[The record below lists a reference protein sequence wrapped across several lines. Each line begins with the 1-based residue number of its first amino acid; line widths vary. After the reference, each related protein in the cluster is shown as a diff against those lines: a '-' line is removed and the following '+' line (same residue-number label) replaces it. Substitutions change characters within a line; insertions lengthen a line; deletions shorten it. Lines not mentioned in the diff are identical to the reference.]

1 MSESNNF
8 LSVFKTL
15 SYTTVLT
22 GSAIFL
28 GLYTINKIDKGKT
41 CLINY
46 YKEQKNKKKLI
57 YLIVMNISI

>member
-28 GLYTINKIDKGKT
+28 SLYTINKLEKGKT
-41 CLINY
+41 CLLNY
-46 YKEQKNKKKLI
+46 YNTMCILK
-57 YLIVMNISI
+57 YLGINLLNN